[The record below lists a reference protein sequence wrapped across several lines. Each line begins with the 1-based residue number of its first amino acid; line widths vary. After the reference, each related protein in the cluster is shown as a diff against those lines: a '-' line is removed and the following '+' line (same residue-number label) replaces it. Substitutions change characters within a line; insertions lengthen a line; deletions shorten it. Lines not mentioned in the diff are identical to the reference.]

1 MQSEG
6 FQSGLCLWKS
16 AAVPAV
22 EAAGGLGAGQEAT
35 GMGLGV
41 LSSSSGQSCGIKSG
55 PELSGPVGWV
65 LGAVGRRF
73 QHWIAEVSLGA
84 CPSQSSLLSPA
95 NPAGILTG
103 SLIYGGLN
111 PKSTMSPF

>member
-73 QHWIAEVSLGA
+73 S
-84 CPSQSSLLSPA
+84 
-95 NPAGILTG
+95 TG
-103 SLIYGGLN
+103 SLRFHLGPAL
-111 PKSTMSPF
+111 PKALSFLQLILQGSLLAP